1 MAHCATKASLHPE
14 GRRLLEI
21 CQQVNFGRIEG
32 LRISEGHPCFVRPPR
47 IVREI
52 RFSAENGPRPE
63 LGATDFLLKRQVVE
77 LFEFFDDVRDGVI
90 DVLEVKHGLPFRVIV
105 TEVPA

>member
-1 MAHCATKASLHPE
+1 MPHCATKASLHPAR
-14 GRRLLEI
+14 RRLLEI

-32 LRISEGHPCFVRPPR
+32 LPFRDRQPLFVPPPR

-52 RFSAENGPRPE
+52 KFGAENGPRPE
-63 LGATDFLLKRQVVE
+63 LDAGDFVLKQQVVE
-77 LFEFFDDVRDGVI
+77 LFRFLDEVRDGVI

-105 TEVPA
+105 TEVLA